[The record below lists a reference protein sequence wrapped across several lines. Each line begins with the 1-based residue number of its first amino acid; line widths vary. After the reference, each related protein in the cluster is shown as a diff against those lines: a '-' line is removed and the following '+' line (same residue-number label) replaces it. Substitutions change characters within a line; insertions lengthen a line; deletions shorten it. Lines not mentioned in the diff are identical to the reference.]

1 MNMEYDIEICEVD
14 TLLQARIDDLRQ
26 RIHSHPPVPTGIQ
39 ELDALT
45 GGLRPHR
52 FYAAFAHPP
61 FYPVDVSL
69 QVAYGAAL
77 AGKRVL
83 FVTWENRPCLLAQ
96 QLLFSLAGLRYRALI
111 KNDTAEMMSRLPMVE
126 SAAEQVK
133 HLKITLMKVENA
145 GAEDV
150 LGKIAQQCFE
160 CSPDL
165 VVLNAFQRPECM
177 YGEHGDADFTAEC
190 AMWRKLAHAIG
201 APVFAVDS
209 SNRYLES
216 FDPHPDP
223 DKIRGFRAL
232 EEHADTLMLLYR
244 TAAATQTDGGRA
256 CLQVFKNADGEKQS
270 VIIPAPE
277 RYPLFYEQRW
287 RGVK

>member
-1 MNMEYDIEICEVD
+1 MNMEYNIETREVD
-14 TLLQARIDDLRQ
+14 TLLQARIEDLRR

-45 GGLRPHR
+45 GGLRHHR

-61 FYPVDVSL
+61 FCPSDVSL

-83 FVTWENRPCLLAQ
+83 FVSCENRPCLLAQ
-96 QLLFSLAGLRYRALI
+96 RLLFSLAGLSYRALI
-111 KNDTAEMMSRLPMVE
+111 QNDTAEMMARLPMVE

-133 HLKITLMKVENA
+133 RLKITLMQVGEA
-145 GAEDV
+145 GAEEV
-150 LGKIAQQCFE
+150 LGKIARQCFV

-165 VVLNAFQRPECM
+165 VVVDAFQLFECM
-177 YGEHGDADFTAEC
+177 YGKHREAAFSAEGK
-190 AMWRKLAHAIG
+190 MWRNFAHAID

-209 SNRYLES
+209 SIRFCENPGS
-216 FDPHPDP
+216 HPEL

-232 EEHADTLMLLYR
+232 EEHADMLMLLYR
-244 TAAATQTDGGRA
+244 TAATQTAGGRA
-256 CLQVFKNADGEKQS
+256 CLQVFKNADGENQS
-270 VIIPAPE
+270 VTILAPE
-277 RYPLFYEQRW
+277 RYPLFYEQGW
-287 RGVK
+287 RGDK